1 MNIGK
6 PKDEHIFNALNENI
20 SNVIT
25 TKVYGNQIDTSVRER
40 VDVLIYDEMELQIS
54 LIMYTLP
61 WNYVNQKHVI

>member
-1 MNIGK
+1 MNIGNS
-6 PKDEHIFNALNENI
+6 KDEHIFNALNENI

-25 TKVYGNQIDTSVRER
+25 TKVYGNQIDTSIRER

-61 WNYVNQKHVI
+61 WN

>member
-25 TKVYGNQIDTSVRER
+25 TKLYNTGIPTAIPERID
-40 VDVLIYDEMELQIS
+40 DLIYDETESQIVSITYTS
-54 LIMYTLP
+54 L
-61 WNYVNQKHVI
+61 WN

>member
-1 MNIGK
+1 MNIGEQ
-6 PKDEHIFNALNENI
+6 KDEHIFNTVFENI